1 MAREIPEDEMKVRV
15 DLAACYRLVDHYG
28 MSDLLGT
35 HISARVPGTDDE
47 FLLNPYG
54 VYFEEMTA
62 SALLRVNMDGE
73 VLDDSNYSVNSAG
86 FTIHSAIL
94 GGRSDINCALHTHTV
109 AGMAVGAM
117 EEGLLPMTQTSMQFY
132 KRLAYHDYE
141 GGASREG
148 AEAECARLQKDLGP
162 KDKAMVLRNHG
173 LLTCGETVADA
184 FRNIK
189 KLEHA
194 CEVQMHACA
203 MRGEG
208 QTLRL
213 IDEDVCEEMYQVQ
226 EKRGTTQGDM
236 GWPGHLRRLDREDP
250 SFRN

>member
-1 MAREIPEDEMKVRV
+1 MPRKIPNDEMKVRV
-15 DLAACYRLVDHYG
+15 DLAASYRLIDHYG

-47 FLLNPYG
+47 FFLNPYG

-73 VLDDSNYSVNSAG
+73 VLDESNYSVNPAG

-94 GGRSDINCALHTHTV
+94 SGRPDVNCALHTHTV
-109 AGMAVGAM
+109 AGMAVSAM
-117 EEGLLPMTQTSMQFY
+117 EEGLLPLTQTSMQFY
-132 KRLAYHDYE
+132 KRLSYHDYE

-148 AEAECARLQKDLGP
+148 AEEECARLQEDLGP
-162 KDKAMVLRNHG
+162 KNMSMVLRNHG
-173 LLTCGETVADA
+173 LLTCGTTIADA
-184 FRNIK
+184 FRRMK

-194 CEVQMHACA
+194 CEVQMHAMA

-208 QTLRL
+208 QTLKL
-213 IDEDVCEEMYQVQ
+213 IDEDVREEIYQVY
-226 EKRGTTQGDM
+226 EKRGAEQGDM
-236 GWPGHLRRLDREDP
+236 GWPGHLRRLDREDT
-250 SFRN
+250 SYRH